1 MSQVC
6 IDINLEDIRTV
17 ELIGALRHRH
27 KLQKDDLINLSPCA
41 IIDLLEEFD
50 CPQSIIKELKE
61 WANQPV
67 VTIHKLIAWKEACL
81 DSERK
86 EMKQLKSLATISKLQ
101 SPATGDTNASTG

>member
-61 WANQPV
+61 WAKQPV

-86 EMKQLKSLATISKLQ
+86 EMKHERNQIQ
-101 SPATGDTNASTG
+101 ASNI